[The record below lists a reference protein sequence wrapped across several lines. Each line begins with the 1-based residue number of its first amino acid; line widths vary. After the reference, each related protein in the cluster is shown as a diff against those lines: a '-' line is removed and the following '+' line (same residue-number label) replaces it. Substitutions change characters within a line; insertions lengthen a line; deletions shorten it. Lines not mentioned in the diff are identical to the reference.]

1 MDLSNKAY
9 DILRFIAELL
19 LPGLATL
26 YAALAPIWGF
36 PYAEQIVTTV
46 IAVDTFLGLFINY
59 LRKRYNLSKEPIT
72 DESEDDVS

>member
-1 MDLSNKAY
+1 MNLSNRAY

-46 IAVDTFLGLFINY
+46 IAVDTFLGFFVNY
-59 LRKRYNLSKEPIT
+59 LWKRYNYSKEPII
-72 DESEDDVS
+72 DESEVDKL